1 MKGGEGEGEGE
12 GEKGGGRRREGRRGR
27 GGERELNHFYNVF
40 PHLLGGGARDH
51 IHLVCSKS
59 QH

>member
-1 MKGGEGEGEGE
+1 MKGRGRER
-12 GEKGGGRRREGRRGR
+12 GGGRGKEGERRR
-27 GGERELNHFYNVF
+27 ERELNHFYNVF